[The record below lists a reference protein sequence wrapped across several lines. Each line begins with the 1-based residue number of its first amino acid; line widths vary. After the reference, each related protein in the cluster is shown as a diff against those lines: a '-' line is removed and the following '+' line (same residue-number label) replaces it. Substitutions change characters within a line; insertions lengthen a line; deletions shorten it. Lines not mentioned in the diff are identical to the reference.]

1 MGDFYGNDVGG
12 GDGCDGHQVV
22 DEVADMEVDKV
33 VDMVLKIPDEGF
45 ADVSLKFDNTIVKEI
60 MIEVVNGDVDM
71 EVDKVADSV
80 K

>member
-1 MGDFYGNDVGG
+1 MMTLAMGDFYGNDVGG

-45 ADVSLKFDNTIVKEI
+45 ADVTLKFDTK
-60 MIEVVNGDVDM
+60 GDNDGGG
-71 EVDKVADSV
+71 EWG
-80 K
+80 